1 VPPARR
7 DDLADDA
14 AFDDLLPLGLQL
26 KSSVHFTPIDVA
38 RHAARLLAPRPG
50 MLVLDVGAGVGKF
63 CLAAALALPLAS
75 FVGAEWRPHLVS
87 FARRIASEVR
97 QTNARFVEVDALDL
111 DWSHYDAFYFYNPF
125 GEQLFDD
132 ELALDRTI
140 DLDAI
145 NFVRYVTA
153 VRHRLAQARLG
164 TRVVTYHGY
173 GAPIPPGYELMRAD
187 AIGTDRVEL
196 WIKTREIASCAESSQ

>member
-1 VPPARR
+1 MPPARPV
-7 DDLADDA
+7 DLVDDA
-14 AFDDLLPLGLQL
+14 AFDELLPISLQL

-38 RHAARLLAPRPG
+38 RHAARLLAPRAG
-50 MLVLDVGAGVGKF
+50 MSVLDVGAGVGKF
-63 CLAAALALPLAS
+63 CLAGALALPRVS

-87 FARRIASEVR
+87 FARRIASEAR
-97 QTNARFVEVDALDL
+97 QANARFVAVDALDL
-111 DWSHYDAFYFYNPF
+111 DWSQYDAFYLYNPF
-125 GEQLFDD
+125 AEQLFDA

-153 VRHRLAQARLG
+153 VRQRLARARLG

-173 GAPIPPGYELMRAD
+173 GAPIPPGYELMCAD

-196 WIKTREIASCAESSQ
+196 WVKTQAIACDAESSR

>member
-7 DDLADDA
+7 VDLADDA
-14 AFDDLLPLGLQL
+14 AFDDLLPLSLQL

-38 RHAARLLAPRPG
+38 RHAARLLAPLPG
-50 MLVLDVGAGVGKF
+50 MSVLDVGAGVGKF
-63 CLAAALALPLAS
+63 CLAAALALPRAS

-87 FARRIASEVR
+87 LARRIASEAQ
-97 QTNARFVEVDALDL
+97 QTNARFVAVDALDL

-125 GEQLFDD
+125 AEQLFDA

-140 DLDAI
+140 ELEAI
-145 NFVRYVTA
+145 NFVRYATA
-153 VRHRLAQARLG
+153 VRHRLAHARLG

-173 GAPIPPGYELMRAD
+173 GAPIPPGYELMHAD
-187 AIGTDRVEL
+187 AIGSDRVEL
-196 WIKTREIASCAESSQ
+196 WIKTRVIASCAESSR

>member
-1 VPPARR
+1 M
-7 DDLADDA
+7 
-14 AFDDLLPLGLQL
+14 
-26 KSSVHFTPIDVA
+26 S
-38 RHAARLLAPRPG
+38 
-50 MLVLDVGAGVGKF
+50 VLDVGAGVGKF
-63 CLAAALALPLAS
+63 CLAAALALPRAS

-97 QTNARFVEVDALDL
+97 QSNAHFVAVDAFDL
-111 DWSHYDAFYFYNPF
+111 DWSHYDGFYLYNPF
-125 GEQLFDD
+125 AEQLFDA

-153 VRHRLAQARLG
+153 VRQRLAHARLG

-173 GAPIPPGYELMRAD
+173 GGPLPPGYELMCAD
-187 AIGTDRVEL
+187 AIGSDRVEL
-196 WIKTREIASCAESSQ
+196 WIKTRVIASCAESSQ

>member
-1 VPPARR
+1 MPPARR
-7 DDLADDA
+7 ADLADDA
-14 AFDDLLPLGLQL
+14 AFDDLLPIGLRL

-50 MLVLDVGAGVGKF
+50 MSVLDVGAGVGKF
-63 CLAAALALPLAS
+63 CLAAALTLPRVS

-87 FARRIASEVR
+87 FARRIAGEMR
-97 QTNARFVEVDALDL
+97 QSNARFVAVDALDL

-125 GEQLFDD
+125 AEQLFDA

-145 NFVRYVTA
+145 HFVKYVTA
-153 VRHRLAQARLG
+153 VRHRLAHARLG

-173 GAPIPPGYELMRAD
+173 GAPIPPGYELTCAD

-196 WIKTREIASCAESSQ
+196 WIKTAVITSDVERPG